1 MRPGRQADEV
11 GPGDDGVGIEQDQQ
25 VSSELAG
32 PGRTQVHAA
41 AEAGV
46 RLRQD
51 RLPAPRGGQR
61 HQLFAGG
68 GRGVVVDDDD
78 AGLGGVLG
86 HARQR
91 ALQQR
96 RRVVADHDDRRA
108 REQLAAGERT
118 GGLNDLDSWGG
129 DAGIGD
135 ARIGGLGG
143 LGALGG
149 VWGGGHRSRSLP
161 GAGRRRGSGAPIV
174 GRTRFVIVPLD
185 PDIRPRSAGR
195 REEGRGWTCT

>member
-11 GPGDDGVGIEQDQQ
+11 GPGDDGIGIGQDQQ
-25 VSSELAG
+25 VGAALPR
-32 PGRTQVHAA
+32 PGRPQVHAA

-51 RLPAPRGGQR
+51 RLPAPRGGQC

-86 HARQR
+86 HTRQR

-96 RRVVADHDDRRA
+96 RRVVADDDDRRA
-108 REQLAAGERT
+108 RKQLAAGESL
-118 GGLNDLDSWGG
+118 GGLGDLDGLGRGAGG
-129 DAGIGD
+129 GAG
-135 ARIGGLGG
+135 RIGGLGG

-149 VWGGGHRSRSLP
+149 VRGGGHRSRSLP
-161 GAGRRRGSGAPIV
+161 GAGRRRDSGAPTV
-174 GRTRFVIVPLD
+174 GRTRVVIVPLD

>member
-25 VSSELAG
+25 VGAELAR
-32 PGRTQVHAA
+32 PGRPQVHAA

-61 HQLFAGG
+61 HQLSAGG

-86 HARQR
+86 HTRQR

-96 RRVVADHDDRRA
+96 RRVVADDDDRRA
-108 REQLAAGERT
+108 REQVAAGESL
-118 GGLNDLDSWGG
+118 GGLSDLGG
-129 DAGIGD
+129 LGGGAGGG
-135 ARIGGLGG
+135 AGRIGGLGG
-143 LGALGG
+143 VGALGG
-149 VWGGGHRSRSLP
+149 VGGGGHRSRSLP
-161 GAGRRRGSGAPIV
+161 GAGATSWLGCSHRGAH
-174 GRTRFVIVPLD
+174 PLRD
-185 PDIRPRSAGR
+185 STVRP
-195 REEGRGWTCT
+195 

>member
-61 HQLFAGG
+61 HQFFAGG
-68 GRGVVVDDDD
+68 GCGVVVDDDD

-91 ALQQR
+91 APQEL
-96 RRVVADHDDRRA
+96 RRVVADDDDRRA
-108 REQLAAGERT
+108 REQLAAGESL
-118 GGLNDLDSWGG
+118 GGLGDLDSLGG
-129 DAGIGD
+129 GAGGGAD
-135 ARIGGLGG
+135 RIGGLGG

-149 VWGGGHRSRSLP
+149 VSGGGHRSRSLP
-161 GAGRRRGSGAPIV
+161 GAGRCRSGAGEV
-174 GRTRFVIVPLD
+174 GYGGYRASESRGCDVVTRVLPAWGA
-185 PDIRPRSAGR
+185 PAS
-195 REEGRGWTCT
+195 